1 MDKNKNQ
8 FELMTKTP
16 ISKLIVKLSIPT
28 IISML
33 GTTLYNLVDT
43 AFVGTLG
50 TSQSG
55 AVGVVFGYM
64 SVLQAVGFMCG
75 QGSGSQVSRKLG
87 SQDVDGANRIAS
99 TGFFC
104 SLFLGIIVSIISLI
118 FIDPLVYFFGS
129 TETIAPYARTYLYFI
144 LSTAPCVVATFT
156 LNNLLRYEGK
166 ALLGMIGLLSG
177 GLLNIAGDAF
187 FIYGLDMGIAGA
199 GLSTAI
205 SQVIGFVL
213 LLGMY
218 LSGKAQTKISIRK
231 VSLLSRIPLDIFTT
245 GLPSLIRQALSGI
258 GTIILNTEAARYA
271 GDEAVAA
278 MSIVSKVSFGL
289 FAIALGIGQGFQPVC
304 GYNYGAKEYGRV
316 RKAYRFTLFLSEI
329 ILFTFTV
336 IVLFFPEQ
344 IVQVFRNDPEV
355 IRIGT
360 RALKL
365 LCVAQIFLPL
375 CMVTEMLMQVSGKKL
390 SASLLSSLRGGLIY
404 IPALILLGHFRGL
417 NGVQEAQPLAYV
429 LSAVPGIIL
438 AIRYFQKLP
447 KSKPEKEEAQEIS

>member
-16 ISKLIVKLSIPT
+16 ISKLIIKLSIPT

-55 AVGVVFGYM
+55 AVGIVFGYM
-64 SVLQAVGFMCG
+64 SILQAVGFLCG

-87 SQDVDGANRIAS
+87 SQDLEGANRIAS

-104 SLFLGIIVSIISLI
+104 SFFLGIIVSVLSLI

-129 TETIAPYARTYLYFI
+129 TVTIAPYAKTYLYFI

-187 FIYGLDMGIAGA
+187 FIFGLNMGIAGA

-213 LLGMY
+213 LLSMY
-218 LSGKAQTKISIRK
+218 LSGKAQTRISIK
-231 VSLLSRIPLDIFTT
+231 KASFLSRIPADIFTT

-258 GTIILNTEAARYA
+258 GTIILNTEAAKYA

-304 GYNYGAKEYGRV
+304 GFNYGAKEYGRV
-316 RKAYRFTLFLSEI
+316 RKAYRFTLFLAEI
-329 ILFTFTV
+329 ILIILTSA
-336 IVLFFPEQ
+336 VLCFPER
-344 IVQVFRNDPEV
+344 IVQVFRDDPEV

-360 RALKL
+360 RALRL

-375 CMVTEMLMQVSGKKL
+375 CMVTEMLMQVSGRKL
-390 SASLLSSLRGGLIY
+390 NASLLSSLRGGLIY
-404 IPALILLGHFRGL
+404 IPALLILGYFRGL
-417 NGVQEAQPLAYV
+417 DGVQEAQPLAYV
-429 LSAVPGIIL
+429 FSAIPGIIL
-438 AIRYFQKLP
+438 AVLYFKKLP
-447 KSKPEKEEAQEIS
+447 KDNPEIKEAQES